1 MEAIICCLFGVF
13 IGYAICALFSINK
26 LNDAEREI
34 ANKNAM
40 IKNRDEVID
49 KQGFKLER
57 IKEILSTNEIFTEKY
72 NKIKELFPETKQEK

>member
-1 MEAIICCLFGVF
+1 MEAIIFCLFGVF

-34 ANKNAM
+34 AYQRKI
-40 IKNRDEVID
+40 IKNRDLLIN
-49 KQGFKLER
+49 R
-57 IKEILSTNEIFTEKY
+57 IKTILNSNEIFTEKY